1 MAPRNRALPPPT
13 TGDLVAHYAERI
25 GEPMPRGLIPAALE
39 LLWLGQLLFGNAAA
53 LEHPYR
59 VQPDVED
66 FLRDAPEGH
75 FAIGFWGHGMQS
87 HAFYVQRVEP
97 WCRVY
102 LRIPYGGVYSDHEA
116 QALRLHQVLLWLPEF
131 LREARSRCR
140 HLRLV
145 DSMGDA
151 QLRAE
156 DREGNV
162 IESRYGVHEMA
173 LNYVGI
179 PGLFAETI
187 EDSMN
192 GDGLPL

>member
-13 TGDLVAHYAERI
+13 TADLLAHYSERI
-25 GEPMPRGLIPAALE
+25 GEPMPKGLIPADLE
-39 LLWLGQLLFGNAAA
+39 LLWLRQLLFGTAAA
-53 LEHPYR
+53 MEHPYR

-75 FAIGFWGHGMQS
+75 FVIGFWGHGIQS

-102 LRIPYGGVYSDHEA
+102 LRNPYGGLYPDHEA
-116 QALRLHQVLLWLPEF
+116 QAHRLHRVLLWLPEF

-156 DREGNV
+156 DLEGNV
-162 IESRYGVHEMA
+162 MERRDGVHEMA
-173 LNYVGI
+173 FSGVGI
-179 PGLFAETI
+179 PAFFQTQH
-187 EDSMN
+187 D
-192 GDGLPL
+192 

>member
-1 MAPRNRALPPPT
+1 MALRNRPMQPPT
-13 TGDLVAHYAERI
+13 MADLVAHYAERI
-25 GEPMPRGLIPAALE
+25 GEPMPRGLIPADLE
-39 LLWLGQLLFGNAAA
+39 LLWLGQLLFGTAAA

-75 FAIGFWGHGMQS
+75 FAIGFWGHGIQS

-116 QALRLHQVLLWLPEF
+116 QALSLHRVLLWLPEF
-131 LREARSRCR
+131 LRDAWRHCR

-156 DREGNV
+156 HLEGNV
-162 IESRYGVHEMA
+162 MESHCGVHEMA
-173 LNYVGI
+173 LSCVEI
-179 PGLFAETI
+179 PALFDAST
-187 EDSMN
+187 D
-192 GDGLPL
+192 

>member
-1 MAPRNRALPPPT
+1 MALRNRPMQPPT
-13 TGDLVAHYAERI
+13 MADLVAHYAERI
-25 GEPMPRGLIPAALE
+25 GEPMPRGLIPADLE
-39 LLWLGQLLFGNAAA
+39 LLWLGQLLFGTAAA

-75 FAIGFWGHGMQS
+75 FAIGFWGHGIQS

-102 LRIPYGGVYSDHEA
+102 LRIPYGGVYSDHED
-116 QALRLHQVLLWLPEF
+116 QALKLHRVLLWLPEF
-131 LREARSRCR
+131 LRDAGRHCR

-156 DREGNV
+156 HLEGNV
-162 IESRYGVHEMA
+162 MESHCGVHEMA
-173 LNYVGI
+173 LSCVEI
-179 PGLFAETI
+179 PALFDAST
-187 EDSMN
+187 D
-192 GDGLPL
+192 

>member
-1 MAPRNRALPPPT
+1 MAQRIRAMPPPT
-13 TGDLVAHYAERI
+13 TADLVAHYAERI
-25 GEPMPRGLIPAALE
+25 GEPMPRGLIPADLE
-39 LLWLGQLLFGNAAA
+39 LLWLEQLLFGTAAA

-116 QALRLHQVLLWLPEF
+116 EALSLHRVLLWLPEF
-131 LREARSRCR
+131 LRDARRHCR
-140 HLRLV
+140 HLRIV
-145 DSMGDA
+145 DSMGGGQLKLESIDGDEAFFRCSADQMARKDA
-151 QLRAE
+151 RVSDLLEVKSDLQLERWLME
-156 DREGNV
+156 
-162 IESRYGVHEMA
+162 
-173 LNYVGI
+173 
-179 PGLFAETI
+179 
-187 EDSMN
+187 
-192 GDGLPL
+192 